1 MSPRRCTILDG
12 LIKRTGPQ
20 ARRPLRE
27 AISQAIGEPSPV
39 SVPRPAEPARERHCL
54 IVDDSRMIRKFAR
67 TILEGLGY
75 KVAEAENGE
84 EALGRCKAAMPDL
97 ILLDWNMPVMSGV
110 EFVAALRREQASLKP
125 KVVFCTSNADTAHI
139 RKGIEAGADEYVIK
153 PFDQQT
159 LQAKLQRIGA
169 A

>member
-1 MSPRRCTILDG
+1 VPSR
-12 LIKRTGPQ
+12 
-20 ARRPLRE
+20 A
-27 AISQAIGEPSPV
+27 SEPSPV
-39 SVPRPAEPARERHCL
+39 SVPRPVEPARERHCL

-84 EALGRCKAAMPDL
+84 EALSRCKAAMPDL

-110 EFVAALRREQASLKP
+110 EFVSALRREQASLRP
-125 KVVFCTSNADTAHI
+125 KVVFCTSNADTDHI

-153 PFDQQT
+153 PFDKET
-159 LQAKLQRIGA
+159 LQAKLQRVGA

>member
-1 MSPRRCTILDG
+1 MWPRRCTILDG
-12 LIKRTGPQ
+12 LIKRTGPV
-20 ARRPLRE
+20 ARRPL
-27 AISQAIGEPSPV
+27 GEQ
-39 SVPRPAEPARERHCL
+39 RPAQPLPAAPAPAQRERNCL

-110 EFVAALRREQASLKP
+110 EFVTALGCFEGKVKP

-139 RKGIEAGADEYVIK
+139 RQGIEAGADEYVIK
-153 PFDQQT
+153 PFDQET
-159 LQAKLQRIGA
+159 LEAKLQRIGA